1 MIHTVACVSHKDNQ
15 DTSGWVDNRERSLN
29 LHFRNFG
36 NPIKEW
42 FHMIE
47 VLCVLFAHSS
57 VSVDQLLRKCNFVH
71 ELSTEMAPLIS
82 VTSNLTE

>member
-1 MIHTVACVSHKDNQ
+1 
-15 DTSGWVDNRERSLN
+15 
-29 LHFRNFG
+29 
-36 NPIKEW
+36 
-42 FHMIE
+42 MIE

-82 VTSNLTE
+82 VTSNLTK